1 MPSFIVVDLASS
13 FVQCASWTS
22 SLWLPSCLRIGL
34 ETRAFL
40 TMSSASSQ
48 TSDDLNE
55 WSSCRGS
62 QSKLALFQQPLKDLG
77 TSFLGQ
83 YWRKSRRLFLSPI
96 PVSNHC
102 VTFSPKGLTL
112 CIPRSLSVPGVH
124 PGEPALVC
132 QRPLEG
138 AYMQRL
144 HFGEPGWP
152 IPRVSSSVNSKLIFS
167 PSPEY

>member
-1 MPSFIVVDLASS
+1 MLSFIVVDLASS
-13 FVQCASWTS
+13 FLQYASWIS

-48 TSDDLNE
+48 TSDDFDE
-55 WSSCRGS
+55 WSPCRGS
-62 QSKLALFQQPLKDLG
+62 QSKLALFQQLLKDSG

-83 YWRKSRRLFLSPI
+83 DWRKPRRLFLTPI

-124 PGEPALVC
+124 PGEPAFVC
-132 QRPLEG
+132 QCPLEG
-138 AYMQRL
+138 VYMQLL
-144 HFGEPGWP
+144 HLGELGWP
-152 IPRVSSSVNSKLIFS
+152 IPRVSSSVNSKLIF
-167 PSPEY
+167 